1 MYQKLTTGLH
11 SARDRFLL
19 VAGVAI
25 MMAACGSASAAT
37 IDPATAQLQ
46 LQPLQVQDAHLLLCQ
61 QRYAENLGQCVS
73 GPICYGDNGIC
84 NYPPADPSCADQAL
98 AKYQRCVARGPRL
111 TIIN

>member
-1 MYQKLTTGLH
+1 MYQKRTTGLQ
-11 SARDRFLL
+11 SARNRFEL
-19 VAGVAI
+19 VSAVALTI
-25 MMAACGSASAAT
+25 AVSGSAGAAT
-37 IDPATAQLQ
+37 IAPATAQLQ
-46 LQPLQVQDAHLLLCQ
+46 LPPLQVQDAHMLLCQ

-111 TIIN
+111 TIVN